1 MSADN
6 GIYILQS
13 LDGYRIIHAQA
24 IENLHWWDNCC
35 DNPDVVDDEL
45 KDSSFYHSKCL
56 NCDTKDPEM
65 KNKSKINPKT
75 LKDYFGKSVKYD
87 TEKEVMEEACNIYEE
102 ITNEDMGI
110 VEYGISFIRGWED
123 KFFPGYK
130 GE

>member
-24 IENLHWWDNCC
+24 IENLYWWDNCC

-45 KDSSFYHSKCL
+45 KEDCFYHTTCK
-56 NCDTKDPEM
+56 NCGSKDPESE
-65 KNKSKINPKT
+65 NRHELNPKI
-75 LKDYFGKSVKYD
+75 LKQYFGKSTVYD

-102 ITNEDMGI
+102 IEKDDMGI
-110 VEYGISFIRGWED
+110 LEYGISFIRGWKD
-123 KFFPGYK
+123 KFFPGVVK
-130 GE
+130 